1 MSRNNNYMNM
11 HFEGDNQPRYSEV
24 DIFSTQGRLGR
35 KRYFLY
41 SIVIPFVF
49 FWSFASIAGILT
61 HLGSVASL
69 AAYAFLGFA
78 TTAMF
83 FILIRLTIQR
93 CHDFNKSGW
102 LAVFALIPFANL
114 VFAMI
119 PGNNGLNQYGE
130 APEPANGFIKVAFY
144 ALVALLIGVAVAVLV
159 QLFNSNFN
167 DWFVF

>member
-1 MSRNNNYMNM
+1 MSRYKNYMNM
-11 HFEGDNQPRYSEV
+11 HFEDTQPRYSEV

-41 SIVIPFVF
+41 SIVIPFVL

-78 TTAMF
+78 TAAMF

-93 CHDFNKSGW
+93 CHDFNKSRW
-102 LAVFALIPFANL
+102 FSVFALIPFANL
-114 VFAMI
+114 IYAMI

-144 ALVALLIGVAVAVLV
+144 ALVALLIGFTVAVLV

>member
-1 MSRNNNYMNM
+1 MPINSNYMNM
-11 HFEGDNQPRYSEV
+11 HFEDTQPRYSEV

-41 SIVIPFVF
+41 SIVIPFVL
-49 FWSFASIAGILT
+49 FWSFASIAGILS
-61 HLGSVASL
+61 HLGTVAGL
-69 AAYAFLGFA
+69 AAYAFLGLA

-83 FILIRLTIQR
+83 FILIQLTIQR

-102 LAVFALIPFANL
+102 LSVFALIPLANL
-114 VFAMI
+114 LFAVI

-144 ALVALLIGVAVAVLV
+144 ALVALLIGVTVAVLV
-159 QLFNSNFN
+159 QLFNSNVN
-167 DWFVF
+167 DWFVL